1 VVSLPLKIL
10 NISCA
15 FAVSLLAMGFMLLI
29 FLLSCLLC
37 GSKLGEGK
45 GVDRQTP
52 PRFFRGSARQR
63 GNKANSLA
71 WLLFNPFL
79 FFFSLFIRLNL

>member
-45 GVDRQTP
+45 GHKEAAL
-52 PRFFRGSARQR
+52 RFLKEWMSGETNTSTVLSRVSTT
-63 GNKANSLA
+63 A
-71 WLLFNPFL
+71 WK
-79 FFFSLFIRLNL
+79 